1 MIRGLYT
8 AAAGMMV
15 EAARQEIITHNLAN
29 SETHGFKKDLAVQL
43 AQTAVPLVRAG
54 GTNGGGRQV
63 LGTLDWG
70 VLVAGVH
77 TSGEQGALQETSG
90 TLDLALSGDG
100 FFAVDT
106 PRGIRYTRNGA
117 FAVDAER
124 FLVTENGDRVL
135 GIGGP
140 VRLPE
145 GKTVIDEAGRIYT
158 NGVFTGQLQLVVFSD
173 PSVLQKDQDALFAAP
188 DDAETMPFDGQV
200 RQGFLECS
208 NVSVAEEMVRML
220 AALRAYE
227 ANQRVIQVQNEILG
241 KAVNEVGTLR

>member
-1 MIRGLYT
+1 
-8 AAAGMMV
+8 
-15 EAARQEIITHNLAN
+15 
-29 SETHGFKKDLAVQL
+29 
-43 AQTAVPLVRAG
+43 
-54 GTNGGGRQV
+54 
-63 LGTLDWG
+63 
-70 VLVAGVH
+70 
-77 TSGEQGALQETSG
+77 
-90 TLDLALSGDG
+90 
-100 FFAVDT
+100 
-106 PRGIRYTRNGA
+106 
-117 FAVDAER
+117 
-124 FLVTENGDRVL
+124 VTENGDRVL